1 MVDLPAPKKNHP
13 DQRERGRRQRWSHN
27 KACHRAGARLP
38 DGPHSATILPAGMA
52 KRKLRR
58 TILEKRQRANGVK
71 PRAHV
76 TAPDSIIHHGAIH
89 SDLLWA
95 RGIGKADVVEFNVA
109 TDCGQLGAALRKGA
123 VRGGERRPLSVAT
136 QKEPS
141 LIPQTD
147 LDGNQALVLDV
158 LKNADAGIDAAN
170 HLRIRKQARP

>member
-1 MVDLPAPKKNHP
+1 M
-13 DQRERGRRQRWSHN
+13 
-27 KACHRAGARLP
+27 
-38 DGPHSATILPAGMA
+38 
-52 KRKLRR
+52 
-58 TILEKRQRANGVK
+58 K

-89 SDLLWA
+89 SDLLWT
-95 RGIGKADVVEFNVA
+95 RGISKADVAEFNVA